1 MLERELTCSLCYTY
15 GDKPA
20 LYHAKQWLSY
30 ASLIRVSGILADIV
44 KKNARTNAPICVLGD
59 FSSIKCG
66 GSTSLFLSDVAIL
79 GLVSMGR
86 SVVFVTQDQ
95 QPSDILHILDEQH
108 CEVML
113 VKHSRLQQLE
123 EALQCSYCSSLRVVL
138 YTDDAY
144 IEKSESSSSYLA
156 EDSLVETHDL
166 RVLSLSHVIMTEYAD
181 YGRCFSGGG
190 TVRAPGRGGDGAG
203 EGLSRGYYL
212 QQQQRT
218 HHHLASQLG
227 GCFFCAC
234 VGIRLEVGADSTSS
248 HVGILT

>member
-123 EALQCSYCSSLRVVL
+123 EASSAATAPLCAWCSTPTTRTSRRARAAPA
-138 YTDDAY
+138 TW
-144 IEKSESSSSYLA
+144 
-156 EDSLVETHDL
+156 
-166 RVLSLSHVIMTEYAD
+166 R
-181 YGRCFSGGG
+181 R
-190 TVRAPGRGGDGAG
+190 TVW
-203 EGLSRGYYL
+203 SRP
-212 QQQQRT
+212 T
-218 HHHLASQLG
+218 T
-227 GCFFCAC
+227 CAC
-234 VGIRLEVGADSTSS
+234 CRCRT
-248 HVGILT
+248 